1 MSEHV
6 FNNRYR
12 VLAQIAGGG
21 MAVVY
26 KAHDT
31 VLNRVVAVK
40 VLRDSFAQDVDF
52 RARFQH
58 EAQAAANLGHPNI
71 VTVYD
76 YGQDGAQSYIVMEY
90 VEGRDLKT
98 VIRSEAPLLLDRAL
112 DLMIQACAALGAAH
126 RAGLVHCDVKP
137 QNVLV
142 TNDGRVKVTDFG
154 IARAMSASV
163 PQNVETV
170 WGTPHY
176 FSPEQAAGEPPTPAS
191 DVYSLGVVLYEM
203 LAGRVPFD
211 ADNHTDLAMQHL
223 RDEPPPLTA
232 LNPGIPI
239 QIEQIINK
247 AMSKEAPNRYRTA
260 DLFGRALLDY
270 RRMTNQATGYQRP
283 VVAPV
288 ATGSTTV
295 SATTARP
302 QEVAPAQTGTDWLGW
317 ILGTLAFVAVVGLI
331 PLFVLVW
338 RAYSQPAAPNTPV
351 PSAPNGIVTPVSG
364 TTITPSFGNEVLV
377 PNLIGRTQG
386 DAEKLANSNGLQV
399 VVGAGRSDPKVP
411 VGNVVAQN
419 PTVGKKVAKSAVIEI
434 NLSEGPKVSSVVNL
448 LNVIYE
454 DAAEGLKSYGWDVR
468 LVEQYSQDTYHKI
481 LTQEPAPGVQLA
493 AGEPLT
499 LTVSGGT
506 TVTLGVNLDDL
517 ISLDAANLPLDQ
529 VRPGEELD
537 ATLLWH
543 GQRRINT
550 PYTVFLHFVDANDN
564 IVTQI
569 DREPLLPTPSW
580 PISVTIDD
588 PYTLVIPSGT
598 VPGIY
603 RLLVGLYPTG
613 DPFNRLLVTD
623 AGKTTADNNDR
634 ILIKEIIVQP

>member
-26 KAHDT
+26 KAHDII
-31 VLNRVVAVK
+31 LNRVVAVK
-40 VLRDSFAQDVDF
+40 VLRDTFAQDVDF
-52 RARFQH
+52 RAHFQH

-98 VIRSEAPLLLDRAL
+98 VIRSEAPLQLDRAL

-137 QNVLV
+137 QNILV

-223 RDEPPPLTA
+223 RDEPPPLAA
-232 LNPGIPI
+232 LNPAVPI

-247 AMSKEAPNRYRTA
+247 AMSKEPANRYRTA
-260 DLFGRALLDY
+260 DLFGRGLLDY

-283 VVAPV
+283 IAVSAPSG
-288 ATGSTTV
+288 ATTV
-295 SATTARP
+295 AATAARP
-302 QEVAPAQTGTDWLGW
+302 QAPAAAQGGTDWLGW

-338 RAYSQPAAPNTPV
+338 RAYSQSANPATVPSSPDLIATPV
-351 PSAPNGIVTPVSG
+351 GG
-364 TTITPSFGNEVLV
+364 TTITPAFGNEVLV
-377 PNLIGRTQG
+377 PNLIGRTQA
-386 DAEKLANSNGLQV
+386 DAEKLAMSNGLQV
-399 VVGAGRSDPKVP
+399 IIGAGRFDPRVP
-411 VGNVVAQN
+411 TGSVVAQN
-419 PTVGKKVAKSAVIEI
+419 PAVGKKVARGAAIEI
-434 NLSEGPKVSSVVNL
+434 NLSEGPKVSPVVNL

-454 DAAEGLKSYGWDVR
+454 DAAEGLKTYGWDVR
-468 LVEQYSQDTYHKI
+468 LVEEYSQDTYHKI
-481 LTQEPAPGVQLA
+481 LAQVPAPGVQLA

-506 TVTLGVNLDDL
+506 TVTLGVNLADL
-517 ISLDAANLPLDQ
+517 ISLDAANVPLDQ

-537 ATLLWH
+537 VTLLWEA
-543 GQRRINT
+543 QRRIPT
-550 PYTVFLHFVDANDN
+550 PYTVFLHLVDAAGR

-569 DREPLLPTPSW
+569 DQEPALPTTSW
-580 PISVTIDD
+580 PISVTIEA
-588 PYTLVIPSGT
+588 PYVLAIPFGA
-598 VPGIY
+598 VPGPY
-603 RLLVGLYPTG
+603 QLRVGLYPTG
-613 DPFNRLLVTD
+613 DPANRLAVVD
-623 AGKTTADNNDR
+623 AGKTSADDNNR
-634 ILIKEIIVQP
+634 ILIKEIGVRP

>member
-12 VLAQIAGGG
+12 ILAQIAGGG

-40 VLRDSFAQDVDF
+40 VLRDTFAQDADF

-98 VIRSEAPLLLDRAL
+98 VIRAEAPLVLDRAL

-137 QNVLV
+137 QNILV

-211 ADNHTDLAMQHL
+211 ADNHTDLALQHL

-232 LNPGIPI
+232 LNPAVPI

-247 AMSKEAPNRYRTA
+247 AMSKEPVNRYRTA

-283 VVAPV
+283 VAVAA

-295 SATTARP
+295 SASAARP
-302 QEVAPAQTGTDWLGW
+302 PEAVPAQSGTDWLGW
-317 ILGTLAFVAVVGLI
+317 ILGTLAFIAVVGLI

-338 RAYSQPAAPNTPV
+338 RAYSQPASTTTVPASSDSVATPV
-351 PSAPNGIVTPVSG
+351 GDTTVTPA
-364 TTITPSFGNEVLV
+364 FGNEVLV
-377 PNLIGRTQG
+377 PNLIGRTQA
-386 DAEKLANSNGLQV
+386 DAEKLATANGLQAV
-399 VVGAGRSDPKVP
+399 IGAGRFDPKTP
-411 VGNVVAQN
+411 KGNVVAQN
-419 PTVGKKVAKSAVIEI
+419 PTVGKKVAKGAVIEI
-434 NLSEGPKVSSVVNL
+434 NLSEGPKVSPVVNL

-454 DAAEGLKSYGWDVR
+454 DAAEGLKTYGWDVR

-481 LTQEPAPGVQLA
+481 LSQEPAPGVQLA

-506 TVTLGVNLDDL
+506 TVTLGVNLANL

-529 VRPGEELD
+529 VRPGDELKT
-537 ATLLWH
+537 TLLWRA
-543 GQRRINT
+543 QNRIKT
-550 PYTVFLHFVDANDN
+550 PYTVFLHFVDEKGN
-564 IVTQI
+564 IIAQV
-569 DREPLLPTPSW
+569 DREPVLPTPSW
-580 PISVTIDD
+580 PISVTVDD
-588 PYTLVIPSGT
+588 PYALVIPPSAA
-598 VPGIY
+598 PGSY

-613 DPFNRLLVTD
+613 DPVNRLPVVD
-623 AGKTTADNNDR
+623 PGKTTADNNDR
-634 ILIKEIIVQP
+634 ILIKAINVQP

>member
-1 MSEHV
+1 MSEHI

-12 VLAQIAGGG
+12 ILSQIAGGG

-40 VLRDSFAQDVDF
+40 VLRDTFAQDVDF

-76 YGQDGAQSYIVMEY
+76 FGQDGAQSYIVMEY

-154 IARAMSASV
+154 IARAVSASV

-232 LNPGIPI
+232 LNPAVPI

-247 AMSKEAPNRYRTA
+247 TMSKEPANRYRTA

-283 VVAPV
+283 IA
-288 ATGSTTV
+288 AAASTGATTV
-295 SATTARP
+295 SATAARS
-302 QEVAPAQTGTDWLGW
+302 QEAAAQGGTDWLGW

-338 RAYSQPAAPNTPV
+338 RAYSQPAPSAVV
-351 PSAPNGIVTPVSG
+351 PSSPDSITTPANGTA
-364 TTITPSFGNEVLV
+364 ITPSFGNEVLA
-377 PNLIGRTQG
+377 PNLIGRTQA
-386 DAEKLANSNGLQV
+386 DAEKLAATNGLQV
-399 VVGAGRSDPKVP
+399 VIGAGRFDPKTP
-411 VGNVVAQN
+411 KGNVVAQN
-419 PTVGKKVAKSAVIEI
+419 PIVGKKVAKGAVIEI
-434 NLSEGPKVSSVVNL
+434 NLSEGPKVSPVINL

-454 DAAEGLKSYGWDVR
+454 DAAEGLQTYGWDVR

-481 LTQEPAPGVQLA
+481 LAQEPAPGVQLA

-506 TVTLGVNLDDL
+506 TVTLGVNLDNL
-517 ISLDAANLPLDQ
+517 ILLDAAKVPLDQ
-529 VRPGEELD
+529 VRPGDELN

-543 GQRRINT
+543 AQSRIPT
-550 PYTVFLHFVDANDN
+550 PFTVFLHLIDAAGRIVSQVD
-564 IVTQI
+564 Q
-569 DREPLLPTPSW
+569 EPFRPTTSW

-588 PYTLVIPSGT
+588 PYTLQIPADAA
-598 VPGIY
+598 PGAY
-603 RLLVGLYPTG
+603 QLLVGLYPTG
-613 DPFNRLLVTD
+613 DPFNRLPVVD
-623 AGKTTADNNDR
+623 AGLANIDDNDR
-634 ILIKEIIVQP
+634 ILIKEIVVRP

>member
-1 MSEHV
+1 MSEHI

-12 VLAQIAGGG
+12 ILAQIAGGG

-31 VLNRVVAVK
+31 TLNRVVAVK
-40 VLRDSFAQDVDF
+40 VLRDTFAQDVDF

-76 YGQDGAQSYIVMEY
+76 YGRDGTQSYIVMEY

-232 LNPGIPI
+232 LNPAVPI

-247 AMSKEAPNRYRTA
+247 AMAKDPANRYRTA

-283 VVAPV
+283 IAVA
-288 ATGSTTV
+288 ASTGSTTV
-295 SATTARP
+295 AATTARP
-302 QEVAPAQTGTDWLGW
+302 AAVQGSTDWLGW

-338 RAYSQPAAPNTPV
+338 RAYSQPASSATIPSPSNPVTTP
-351 PSAPNGIVTPVSG
+351 ISG
-364 TTITPSFGNEVLV
+364 TTITPAFGNEVLV
-377 PNLIGRTQG
+377 PNLIGRTQA
-386 DAEKLANSNGLQV
+386 DAEKLATSNGLQAII
-399 VVGAGRSDPKVP
+399 GAGRFDPKVP
-411 VGNVVAQN
+411 QGSVVAQN
-419 PTVGKKVAKSAVIEI
+419 PTVGKKVAKGTVIEI
-434 NLSEGPKVSSVVNL
+434 ALSEGPKVSPVVNL

-454 DAAEGLKSYGWDVR
+454 DAAEGLQTYGWDVR
-468 LVEQYSQDTYHKI
+468 LVEQYSQDTYRKI
-481 LTQEPAPGVQLA
+481 LAQEPAPGVQLA

-506 TVTLGVNLDDL
+506 TVTLGVNLADL

-529 VRPGEELD
+529 VQPGEGLE
-537 ATLLWH
+537 ATLLWRA
-543 GQRRINT
+543 QSRIRT
-550 PYTVFLHFVDANDN
+550 PYTVFLHFVDPNGN
-564 IVTQI
+564 IATQI
-569 DREPLLPTPSW
+569 DQEPTLPTTSW

-588 PYTLVIPSGT
+588 PYTLMIPVGA
-598 VPGIY
+598 VPGTY
-603 RLLVGLYPTG
+603 QLRVGLYPTG
-613 DPFNRLLVTD
+613 DPTNRLPVVD
-623 AGKTTADNNDR
+623 AGQTSADVNNR
-634 ILIKEIIVQP
+634 ILIKEIVVQP